1 MKIKF
6 IITGLV
12 LILLT
17 ACKST
22 PTTIGSFYS
31 YETECLGLELDGSQ
45 TLRVW
50 GEGKNKSD
58 AVEQAKK
65 NAVRDVLFRG
75 IRKGKEDC
83 NLRPLMLETN
93 AQEKY
98 EDYFNAFFADG
109 GEYKKYVSSKD
120 EKRGSKEM
128 QANQL
133 GKKYGVTVR
142 VLRSEL
148 KKKLKA
154 DGLI

>member
-93 AQEKY
+93 VQEKY

-109 GEYKKYVSSKD
+109 GEYKEKTVTVTLD
-120 EKRGSKEM
+120 EKEVQRRCKQINWGKNMESQYGYCVLNSKR
-128 QANQL
+128 N
-133 GKKYGVTVR
+133 
-142 VLRSEL
+142 
-148 KKKLKA
+148 
-154 DGLI
+154 